1 MLIFLQ
7 FSIGTRDVVTSS
19 RHRPFCFHNFV
30 FLLNCLFILHRPIE
44 NRSALGGNTLL
55 LFSGICTGC
64 LSDAVS
70 SSSWRRSCSRRWTA
84 WHRRIWRMIVIL
96 SVIPVASWDHPTTLH
111 APSQELERC
120 WGTPTG
126 HLLWPVHGSGSPC
139 LRRFV
144 LSLFIR
150 NMQLA
155 TRISVCVIAVSKS
168 RRFFVENSSTFFIFS
183 TTTPTPS
190 RRRVII
196 FSTTT
201 QGIRLRRRVDVF
213 STTSDINWSRW
224 A

>member
-84 WHRRIWRMIVIL
+84 WHRRIWWMIV
-96 SVIPVASWDHPTTLH
+96 T
-111 APSQELERC
+111 
-120 WGTPTG
+120 
-126 HLLWPVHGSGSPC
+126 
-139 LRRFV
+139 
-144 LSLFIR
+144 LSLVSYSGRQLRSADNVTCSVPRTRTLLGDADRSFAVAGPRVWKSLPAPIR
-150 NMQLA
+150 TVDRL
-155 TRISVCVIAVSKS
+155 
-168 RRFFVENSSTFFIFS
+168 STFK
-183 TTTPTPS
+183 
-190 RRRVII
+190 
-196 FSTTT
+196 
-201 QGIRLRRRVDVF
+201 RLLKTHLF
-213 STTSDINWSRW
+213 NWDRG